1 GMLEGETRD
10 AGGSLF
16 GDNLDALHHTGNN
29 FVFDAGIK
37 PLGVFAH
44 HDQIDAWIAGRNMR
58 QVADGPEVGKK
69 FETLAQFDVDAREA
83 AADGRSHRALQSD
96 PGALDGFAEFFR
108 NVFVVLL
115 KRFSA
120 GGKAFPF
127 ELDAGGFHHA
137 NRGLDDFGAD
147 TVAGDEG
154 YFVCHK
160 ERTMIGSSGH
170 LNPPR
175 ICFSMARSP
184 DHPITRFSFALRFSR
199 VLGLEQVLQF
209 GHELLYVFEVEI
221 DGGKPDVRDFI
232 VAAETVHDELA
243 DLAGLAL
250 ALGGLDD
257 EGLRLIDDLLQLA
270 DRHRTLLACAH
281 QAVEYLLA
289 VKALAAAVFLHHHVR
304 DFVDALV
311 GGEALL
317 ALQAF
322 AAAADGI
329 GFLALAR
336 IHDFVILKPA
346 EGAFHGEYF
355 GLAATPNC
363 SRQVSGLRLLP
374 RLLRRAPSLPKA
386 CAVTG
391 VRDGRATVQRE
402 QRKQR

>member
-1 GMLEGETRD
+1 MPGYRVGIWGRLRMGRKLAKSSKRLRSSTLMLEKPPPMGVVTGPFSPTRVRSMD
-10 AGGSLF
+10 SLSSF
-16 GDNLDALHHTGNN
+16 GMYSWYFSNASAPAAKLSHSNLTPVAST
-29 FVFDAGIK
+29 
-37 PLGVFAH
+37 
-44 HDQIDAWIAGRNMR
+44 MR
-58 QVADGPEVGKK
+58 
-69 FETLAQFDVDAREA
+69 
-83 AADGRSHRALQSD
+83 
-96 PGALDGFAEFFR
+96 
-108 NVFVVLL
+108 
-115 KRFSA
+115 
-120 GGKAFPF
+120 
-127 ELDAGGFHHA
+127 
-137 NRGLDDFGAD
+137 
-147 TVAGDEG
+147 TVAWMTSGPIPSPG
-154 YFVCHK
+154 MRVTLCAIK
-160 ERTMIGSSGH
+160 NERRSGHRMIGSSGH